1 MSLRSNELLVSAAI
15 CIAAVLFFAG
25 CAAPVVVDRTV
36 TSSQG
41 MVVCVDDLAAE
52 VGARVLAAGGNAID
66 AAVAVGFT
74 LAVTHP
80 QAGNL
85 GGGGFMV
92 IRLSDGTVTTI
103 DYREKAPKASTPGMF
118 LDRKGAVDK
127 IKRDLGLLSSG
138 VPGTPAGLELAHRRY
153 GRLPW
158 RILVEP
164 ARVLAEE
171 GFEVDDDLA
180 SALKRHAK
188 KLRLFES
195 TRQCFFND
203 EGQPPQPGDRL
214 EQPLLA
220 ETLSLIQQEG
230 AAGFYHGRTA
240 RNLIAAV
247 DEGEGIMT
255 LDDLASYNAIERKPV
270 TGVYRALTV
279 VGMPLPSSGGTILI
293 ELLNILSGFDLNGMD
308 EAARCHILAE
318 GMRLAFRDRALYL
331 GDADFVDTPSDRLL
345 TEEHARTLRARIDRA
360 HATDS
365 HSLSGDCVIHAAP
378 SEKAETD
385 SVKAETD
392 SVKAETDSVKAEAD
406 SVKAEADSVKAE
418 ADSADNGHDE
428 GRKQTTHFSIMD
440 REGNMVSNTYTLEQ
454 TFGCKAVAGSTG
466 VLMNNEMHDF
476 NVRPGWTADDGSI
489 GTAPNLIA
497 PGKRMLSSM
506 CPIILLKDG
515 QPLAVIGSPGGRT
528 IINTVLQVLT
538 NLVDLGLCPEEAVA
552 APRIHHQWFPDR
564 LYVEKNLSHAIKKE
578 LEARGHT
585 IKERDI
591 QGDCHIIVVDPR
603 TGEMKGVAD
612 QRLDG
617 WAAAPR

>member
-1 MSLRSNELLVSAAI
+1 MNLRRNGPLRSAAI
-15 CIAAVLFFAG
+15 SVVVLLLFAG
-25 CAAPVVVDRTV
+25 CVSPVVVDRTV
-36 TSSQG
+36 TSNRG

-92 IRLSDGTVTTI
+92 IRLGDGTTTTI

-118 LDRKGAVDK
+118 LDREGAVDK
-127 IKRDLGLLSSG
+127 KKRDLGFLCAG
-138 VPGTPAGLELAHRRY
+138 IPGTPAGLELAHRRY

-164 ARVLAEE
+164 ARALAEE
-171 GFEVDDDLA
+171 GFDVDDDLA

-188 KLRLFES
+188 KLCLFES
-195 TRQCFFND
+195 TRHCFFDD
-203 EGQPPQPGDRL
+203 EGNPPEPGDRL

-220 ETLSLIQQEG
+220 GTLFEIQQKG
-230 AAGFYHGRTA
+230 AAGFYQGRTA
-240 RNLIAAV
+240 KDLIAAV
-247 DEGEGIMT
+247 EAGGGIMT
-255 LDDLASYNAIERKPV
+255 LDDLASYNAVERKPV
-270 TGVYRALTV
+270 TGAYRSFTV

-293 ELLNILSGFDLNGMD
+293 EMLNILSRFDFNTIDGATRHHL
-308 EAARCHILAE
+308 LAE
-318 GMRLAFRDRALYL
+318 SMRLAFRDRALYL
-331 GDADFVDTPSDRLL
+331 GDADFVDAPCDRLL
-345 TEEHARTLRARIDRA
+345 SADHARALGAAIDLERAA
-360 HATDS
+360 KS
-365 HSLSGDCVIHAAP
+365 HTLSGDLTIHTAPADKGETRSAGAINQPGGGKSGAA
-378 SEKAETD
+378 D
-385 SVKAETD
+385 GLD
-392 SVKAETDSVKAEAD
+392 
-406 SVKAEADSVKAE
+406 
-418 ADSADNGHDE
+418 HE
-428 GRKQTTHFSIMD
+428 GRKETTHFSIID
-440 REGNMVSNTYTLEQ
+440 GEGNMVSNTYTLEQ

-466 VLMNNEMHDF
+466 VLLNNEMHDF
-476 NVRPGWTADDGSI
+476 NVRPGWTADDGTI

-497 PGKRMLSSM
+497 PEKRPLSSM
-506 CPIILLKDG
+506 CPIVLLDNG
-515 QPLAVIGSPGGRT
+515 RPMAVIGSPGGRT

-538 NLVDLGLCPEEAVA
+538 NLVDLGLSPAEAVA

-564 LYVEKNLSHAIKKE
+564 LCVEKNLPRAIREE

-603 TGEMKGVAD
+603 SGEMTGVAD
-612 QRLDG
+612 RRIDG